1 MILALILKFVI
12 ITVVLAVITPFLIM
26 ATTFIAGGSV
36 APGTSERERF
46 WTFVGIWTVLILV
59 YFGFPL
65 LVFLI

>member
-12 ITVVLAVITPFLIM
+12 ITVVLAAITPFLIM

-36 APGTSERERF
+36 APGTTKREQN
-46 WTFVGIWTVLILV
+46 WTFIGIWTVLILV
-59 YFGFPL
+59 YIGFPL